1 MSTYSVPSLVL
12 NVLMF
17 KFTAGKK
24 SLNKDCSDR
33 GYLKKNRS
41 SPAGKLGIW
50 SPSLLRTWPWELMVT
65 RHPHMA
71 FPSFPS
77 CSLTPR
83 LLTIRVQ
90 TEH

>member
-33 GYLKKNRS
+33 GYLKKTEAALQGS
-41 SPAGKLGIW
+41 WAFGVL
-50 SPSLLRTWPWELMVT
+50 PSYAPG
-65 RHPHMA
+65 PG
-71 FPSFPS
+71 S
-77 CSLTPR
+77 
-83 LLTIRVQ
+83 
-90 TEH
+90 